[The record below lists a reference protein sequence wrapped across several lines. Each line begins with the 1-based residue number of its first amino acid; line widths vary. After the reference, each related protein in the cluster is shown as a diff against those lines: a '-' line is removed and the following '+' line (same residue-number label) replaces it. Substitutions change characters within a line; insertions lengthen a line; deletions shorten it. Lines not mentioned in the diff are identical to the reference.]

1 MTSETWWVYPL
12 LSFGCLVL
20 VVALYEWD
28 NKRLRE
34 ENFRLKEERKKFYE
48 LFCKSYKK
56 SPGAATPRAKQKF
69 KFTLLQ
75 KIGLCNRF
83 TRKGEIL

>member
-1 MTSETWWVYPL
+1 MTSETWWIYPL

-48 LFCKSYKK
+48 LFCKK
-56 SPGAATPRAKQKF
+56 
-69 KFTLLQ
+69 L
-75 KIGLCNRF
+75 
-83 TRKGEIL
+83 